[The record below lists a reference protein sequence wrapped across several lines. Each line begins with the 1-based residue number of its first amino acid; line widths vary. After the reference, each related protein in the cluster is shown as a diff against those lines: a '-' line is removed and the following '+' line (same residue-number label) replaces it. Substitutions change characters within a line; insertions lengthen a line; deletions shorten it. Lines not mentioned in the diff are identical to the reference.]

1 MVINIMNR
9 TFFKTTIRTI
19 KNSLGRYLAILCII
33 ALGVGFFSGLKV
45 CRNAMVSTGEKYLD
59 DNRLYDLKLMSY
71 MGFTDDSIK
80 EIEALEEIDY
90 AEGAV
95 YEDFIYVNEESERNI
110 FRAHSVTEKLNML
123 GVVYGRMPE
132 EADECVVDARF
143 FDEDDIGKYIEISDV
158 NSEETKL
165 AFKSDKYEIV
175 GVVNSPIYLNQER
188 GTTSV
193 GNGQLT
199 AFMYIPLEGFEYLV
213 YEEVY
218 TYSENE
224 YDIYTEEYDA
234 YVEEL
239 KDTVEGEFDNLAF
252 VLTRNENVGY
262 LSFDNDSAIVDG
274 IAKVFPVFFFM
285 IAALVC
291 STTMTRMIDDER
303 TQIGAFRA
311 LGYSNSVIMSKYM
324 IYSGT
329 AAMIGCI
336 IGYFAGIIVFPKVIW
351 GAYNMMYGFAEID
364 FFFDPILLTIS
375 VIVSLACSVGT
386 TYFACRSKLV
396 CTPAE
401 IIRPETPQ
409 AGKRVFLEY
418 IGFIWKRL
426 KFLHKVTI
434 RNIFRFKKRMFMM
447 IIGIAGCTVLVLAG
461 YGLDDSIS
469 NLANFQYEEID
480 TYDLQL
486 TFADE
491 VTEEKINEIKELA
504 DGKITDTGVSYN
516 TTLEYKSDDGLTRS
530 VNLIASEGFELA
542 KFADFHMDG
551 VQIKYPK
558 YAYEVIISDKIADIA
573 GVEVGDAINFTTSD
587 NKDVVF
593 DVVGIYENYVW
604 HYAYIKAS
612 TYKEVFGEEYVPNTL
627 YANIEEG
634 ADPYEIYTQIDEA
647 PGILNTTIVS
657 VMRERVEDMMEMLNA
672 VIVLVITCAG
682 ALAFIVLFN
691 LSNIN
696 ITERQREIATIKVL
710 GFYKNETGAYVF
722 RENLILT
729 LIGMII
735 GLPIGVVF
743 LDFVLA
749 QINVDM
755 VSIKPIITAR
765 SFILT
770 VITVLLF
777 FGVVDLI
784 MRKKIEKVN
793 MAESLK
799 SVE

>member
-1 MVINIMNR
+1 MNK
-9 TFFKTTIRTI
+9 TFLKTTIRTI

-45 CRNAMVSTGEKYLD
+45 CRNAMVATGEDYIDENILF
-59 DNRLYDLKLMSY
+59 DLKLLSY
-71 MGFTDDSIK
+71 MGFTDENIE
-80 EIEALEEIDY
+80 EIEKLEYIDY

-95 YEDFIYVNEESERNI
+95 YEDFIYVNEENERSI
-110 FRAHSVTEKLNML
+110 FRAHSITNNINLLSLKA
-123 GVVYGRMPE
+123 GRMAE
-132 EADECVVDARF
+132 KSNECVVDARY

-158 NSEETKL
+158 NSDETKN

-175 GVVNSPIYLNQER
+175 GVANSPVYLNQER
-188 GTTSV
+188 GTTNV
-193 GNGQLT
+193 GNGQLS
-199 AFMYIPLEGFEYLV
+199 AFVYILLDGFEYLA

-218 TYSENE
+218 TYSENSYE
-224 YDIYTEEYDA
+224 IYSEEYDD
-234 YVEEL
+234 YLEEL
-239 KDTVEGEFDNLAF
+239 KEDISGEFDNLAY
-252 VLTRNENVGY
+252 VSTRNENVGY

-303 TQIGAFRA
+303 TQIGSFRA
-311 LGYSNSVIMSKYM
+311 LGYSSGVIMSKYV

-329 AAMIGCI
+329 AAIVGCI
-336 IGYFAGIIVFPKVIW
+336 IGYFAGIKVFPAVIW
-351 GAYNMMYGFAEID
+351 AAYGMMYGFAEIE
-364 FFFDPILLTIS
+364 FYFDVTLLVIS
-375 VIVSLACSVGT
+375 IIVSLACSVGT
-386 TYFACRSKLV
+386 TYFACKSKLF

-401 IIRPETPQ
+401 LIRPATPP

-418 IGFIWKRL
+418 VGFMWKKL

-461 YGLDDSIS
+461 FGLDDSIS
-469 NLANFQYEEID
+469 NLANFQYDEIE
-480 TYDLQL
+480 TYDLRM

-491 VTEEKINEIKELA
+491 VTEDKIKEIKKISDEKITA
-504 DGKITDTGVSYN
+504 TGVSYN
-516 TTLEYKSDDGLTRS
+516 TTLEYISEDGLTRG
-530 VNLIASEGFELA
+530 VNLVVSEGYELSE
-542 KFADFHMDG
+542 FADFHMDG
-551 VQIKYPK
+551 EDVEYPR
-558 YAYEVIISDKIADIA
+558 YAYEVIISDKLADIA
-573 GVEVGDAINFTTSD
+573 DVEVGDSITFKTSD
-587 NKDVVF
+587 NDDVVLE
-593 DVVGIYENYVW
+593 VSGIYENYVW

-612 TYKEVFGEEYVPNTL
+612 TYEEVFKKEYVPNTL
-627 YANIEEG
+627 YANIEDG
-634 ADPYEIYTQIDEA
+634 ADPYDVYTKIDET
-647 PGILNTTIVS
+647 PGILNTNIVS

-672 VIVLVITCAG
+672 VIVLVIVCAG

-710 GFYKNETGAYVF
+710 GFYKSETGAYVF

-729 LIGMII
+729 FIGILV
-735 GLPIGVVF
+735 GLPVGTVF

-755 VSIKPIITAR
+755 VSIKPIITAK
-765 SFILT
+765 SIIFTVLT
-770 VITVLLF
+770 VLVF
-777 FGVVDLI
+777 FEVVDLV
-784 MRKKIEKVN
+784 MRKKIEKIN

>member
-1 MVINIMNR
+1 MNKS
-9 TFFKTTIRTI
+9 FFKTIVRTI
-19 KNSLGRYLAILCII
+19 KDSLGRYLAILLII

-45 CRNAMVSTGEKYLD
+45 CRNAMVATGNEYL
-59 DNRLYDLKLMSY
+59 NNNKMYDLKLLSY
-71 MGFTDDSIK
+71 MGFTDESIK
-80 EIEALEEIDY
+80 EIEALDEIDF

-95 YEDFIYVNEESERNI
+95 YEDFIYVNEDGESSI
-110 FRAHSVTEKLNML
+110 FRAHSVTNKMNTL
-123 GVVYGRMPE
+123 GVEYGRMPKE
-132 EADECVVDARF
+132 SNECVVDARF
-143 FDEDDIGKYIEISDV
+143 FDEEDIGTTIEIAENNSDV
-158 NSEETKL
+158 TKQV
-165 AFKSDKYEIV
+165 FKCDEYKIV

-188 GTTSV
+188 GTTNV
-193 GNGQLT
+193 GNGQLS
-199 AFMYIPLEGFEYLV
+199 AYIYIPLEGFEYMV

-218 TYSENE
+218 TYSENDYEIYTDE
-224 YDIYTEEYDA
+224 YDD
-234 YVEEL
+234 YVEGL
-239 KDTVEGEFDNLAF
+239 KETVEEKIDNLAY
-252 VLTRNENVGY
+252 VSTRNENVGY

-311 LGYSNSVIMSKYM
+311 LGYRNATIMSKYM

-329 AAMIGCI
+329 AAIVGCMV
-336 IGYFAGIIVFPKVIW
+336 GYFLGIIVFPRVIW
-351 GAYNMMYGFAEID
+351 SAYNMMYGFAEIK
-364 FFFDPILLTIS
+364 FYFDEILLIIS
-375 VIVSLACSVGT
+375 ILVALACSVGT

-401 IIRPETPQ
+401 LIRPATPP

-418 IGFIWKRL
+418 FGFIWKKL

-469 NLANFQYEEID
+469 NLANFQYDEIE
-480 TYDLQL
+480 TYDMQI
-486 TFADE
+486 TFSEE
-491 VTEEKINEIKELA
+491 VTEDKINEIKELSK
-504 DGKITDTGVSYN
+504 DMITDTGVSYN
-516 TTLEYKSDDGLTRS
+516 TTIEYKSEDGLTRS
-530 VNLIASEGFELA
+530 VNLIASEMYELSE
-542 KFADFHMDG
+542 FADFHMDG
-551 VQIKYPK
+551 EIVEYPR
-558 YAYEVIISDKIADIA
+558 YAYEVIISDKLADIA
-573 GVEVGDAINFTTSD
+573 DVEVGDAITFTTSD
-587 NKDVVF
+587 NEDVVLE
-593 DVVGIYENYVW
+593 VSGIYENYVW

-612 TYKEVFGEEYVPNTL
+612 TYEEVFGKEYVPNTL
-627 YANIEEG
+627 YVNIDDD
-634 ADPYEIYTQIDEA
+634 ADPYEVYTDIDEA
-647 PGILNTTIVS
+647 SGILNTNIVS
-657 VMRERVEDMMEMLNA
+657 LMRERVEDMMEMLNA
-672 VIVLVITCAG
+672 VIVLVIACAG

-710 GFYKNETGAYVF
+710 GFYKYETGAYVF

-729 LIGMII
+729 LIGTLI

-755 VSIKPIITAR
+755 VSIKPIVTAK
-765 SFILT
+765 SIGLT
-770 VITVLLF
+770 VLTVLVF
-777 FGVVDLI
+777 FEIVDI
-784 MRKKIEKVN
+784 VMRRKIEKIN

>member
-1 MVINIMNR
+1 MNK
-9 TFFKTTIRTI
+9 TFLKTTIRTI

-45 CRNAMVSTGEKYLD
+45 CRNAMVATGEDYID
-59 DNRLYDLKLMSY
+59 ENRLFDLKLLSY
-71 MGFTDDSIK
+71 MGFTDENIE
-80 EIEALEEIDY
+80 EIEKLEYIDY

-95 YEDFIYVNEESERNI
+95 YEDFIYVNEENERSI
-110 FRAHSVTEKLNML
+110 FRAHSITNNINLLNL
-123 GVVYGRMPE
+123 KAGRMAE
-132 EADECVVDARF
+132 KSNECVVDARY

-158 NSEETKL
+158 NSDETKA

-175 GVVNSPIYLNQER
+175 GVANSPVYLNQER
-188 GTTSV
+188 GTTNV
-193 GNGQLT
+193 GNGQLS
-199 AFMYIPLEGFEYLV
+199 AFVYILLDGFEYLA

-218 TYSENE
+218 TYSENSYE
-224 YDIYTEEYDA
+224 IYSEEYDD
-234 YVEEL
+234 YLEEL
-239 KDTVEGEFDNLAF
+239 KEDISGEFDNLAY
-252 VLTRNENVGY
+252 VSTRNENVGY

-303 TQIGAFRA
+303 TQIGSFRA
-311 LGYSNSVIMSKYM
+311 LGYSSGVIMSKYV

-329 AAMIGCI
+329 AAIVGCI
-336 IGYFAGIIVFPKVIW
+336 IGYFAGIKVFPAVIW
-351 GAYNMMYGFAEID
+351 AAYGMMYGFAEID
-364 FFFDPILLTIS
+364 FYFDVTLLVIS
-375 VIVSLACSVGT
+375 IIVSLACSVGT
-386 TYFACRSKLV
+386 TYFACKSKLF

-401 IIRPETPQ
+401 LIRPATPP
-409 AGKRVFLEY
+409 AGKRVFLECV
-418 IGFIWKRL
+418 GFVWKKL

-461 YGLDDSIS
+461 FGLDDSIS
-469 NLANFQYEEID
+469 NLANFQYDEIE
-480 TYDLQL
+480 TYDLRM

-491 VTEEKINEIKELA
+491 VTEDKIKEIKKLSDEKITA
-504 DGKITDTGVSYN
+504 TGVSYN
-516 TTLEYKSDDGLTRS
+516 TTLEYISEDGLTRG
-530 VNLIASEGFELA
+530 VNLVVSEGYELSE
-542 KFADFHMDG
+542 FADFHMDG
-551 VQIKYPK
+551 EDVEYPR
-558 YAYEVIISDKIADIA
+558 YAYEVIISDKLADIA
-573 GVEVGDAINFTTSD
+573 DVKVGDSITFKTSD
-587 NKDVVF
+587 NDDVVF
-593 DVVGIYENYVW
+593 EVSGIYENYVW

-612 TYKEVFGEEYVPNTL
+612 TYEEVFKKEYVPNTL
-627 YANIEEG
+627 YANIEDG
-634 ADPYEIYTQIDEA
+634 ADPYDVYTKIDET
-647 PGILNTTIVS
+647 PGILNTNIVS

-672 VIVLVITCAG
+672 VIVLVIVCAG

-710 GFYKNETGAYVF
+710 GFYKSETGAYVF

-729 LIGMII
+729 FIGILV
-735 GLPIGVVF
+735 GLPVGAVF

-755 VSIKPIITAR
+755 VSIKPIITAK
-765 SFILT
+765 SIIFTVLT
-770 VITVLLF
+770 VLVF
-777 FGVVDLI
+777 FEVVDLV
-784 MRKKIEKVN
+784 MRKKIEKIN